1 MSSFSPFGATL
12 WCATGAPAPVSEP
25 LSGLIQADICIVG
38 AGYTGLTTA
47 LELARAGVDVILL
60 ERKEI
65 GFGGSGRRPIWQ
77 DDIETVRSSPSGRR
91 SPAPKTTPAANLKKL
106 LWWLR
111 ARRSIRRRHA
121 LRGLFLKARRRV

>member
-12 WCATGAPAPVSEP
+12 WCATGASAPVTEP

-60 ERKEI
+60 ERQEI

-77 DDIETVRSSPSGRR
+77 DDIENGYD
-91 SPAPKTTPAANLKKL
+91 
-106 LWWLR
+106 
-111 ARRSIRRRHA
+111 RRR
-121 LRGLFLKARRRV
+121 LEDGARHLQLPRPRT